1 MPKNHQGQDK
11 KRKLAAFVEKEI
23 TKKEKE
29 GGPGG
34 GGGGGGIYKAVEDLL
49 LILDV
54 TVSNYF

>member
-23 TKKEKE
+23 TKKETE

-34 GGGGGGIYKAVEDLL
+34 GGKIWNAVEDLL
-49 LILDV
+49 LILDL

>member
-11 KRKLAAFVEKEI
+11 KRKLAAFIEKEI

-29 GGPGG
+29 GGR
-34 GGGGGGIYKAVEDLL
+34 GGGGIQKAVEDLL